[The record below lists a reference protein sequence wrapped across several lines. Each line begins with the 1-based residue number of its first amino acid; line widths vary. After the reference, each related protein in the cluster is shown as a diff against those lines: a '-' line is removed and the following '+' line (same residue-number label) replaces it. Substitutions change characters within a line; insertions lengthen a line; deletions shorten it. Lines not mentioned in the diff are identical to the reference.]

1 MEEQGKTKAQLVEK
15 LRAARE
21 RVAELEASE
30 ALLRDVLENA
40 QTGIF
45 TVDDA
50 YHFTYVNQQFCEIT
64 GYSEEDLVDQDFRF
78 LLDEESR
85 QLTLERYEQRQRGE
99 ELPSRYIM
107 HIIHK
112 EGDRRTLEM
121 SAAAGKD
128 AAGQVRTLG
137 QVIDITQRLQAEA
150 ALRKSEE
157 RYRRMADNIQDGLTI
172 IENREVVYLNDRICE
187 IFGRPREELKHLSSL
202 DIAAPEE
209 KPRLQALM
217 EEIRAHGEPLESLM
231 FWIIRPDGT
240 RRYVHNRYS
249 TSYNEEGVLLR
260 FIVTTDMTERKRAEM
275 EREQL
280 QQEVIDAQRE
290 ALKELSTPVIP
301 VMDRILVMP
310 LVGSI
315 DTMRARDIM
324 RALLEGI
331 SEHRA
336 KFIILDVT
344 GVPVMDTGVVNHINK
359 TIQGARLKGAQTIV
373 TGISDAVAEAVVDL
387 GINWGAVETLSD
399 LRMGLLVALQRMG
412 IELQSTTG

>member
-1 MEEQGKTKAQLVEK
+1 MEKQGKANAQLVEE
-15 LRAARE
+15 LCAAQE
-21 RVAELEASE
+21 RIAELTASE
-30 ALLRDVLENA
+30 TLLRDVLENA

-64 GYSEEDLVDQDFRF
+64 GYTEEELVDQDFRF
-78 LLDEESR
+78 VLDEESK
-85 QLTLERYEQRQRGE
+85 QLTLERYERRQRGE
-99 ELPSRYIM
+99 ELPNRYIM

-112 EGDRRTLEM
+112 DGGRRTLEM

-128 AAGQVRTLG
+128 AVGHVRTLG
-137 QVIDITQRLQAEA
+137 QVVDITQRLRAEA
-150 ALRKSEE
+150 ALRRSEE

-172 IENREVVYLNDRICE
+172 IEGKEVVYLNDRICE
-187 IFGRPREELKHLSSL
+187 IFGRPREELKQLSGL

-209 KPRLQALM
+209 KERIQTLIK
-217 EEIRAHGEPLESLM
+217 ETRARGEPLKSLM
-231 FWIIRPDGT
+231 FWVMRLDGT

-249 TSYNEEGVLLR
+249 TSYNEEGDLLR
-260 FIVTTDMTERKRAEM
+260 FVVTTDMTERKLVEM

-315 DTMRARDIM
+315 DSMRARDIM

-331 SEHRA
+331 SAHRA

-359 TIQGARLKGAQTIV
+359 TIQAARLKGAQTIV

-387 GINWGAVETLSD
+387 GIDWGAVETLSD
-399 LRMGLLVALQRMG
+399 LRTGLTVALDRMG
-412 IELQSTTG
+412 VKLVSG